1 MMTKAKLTLDDQL
14 AEFTDRAL
22 DGVPSAQ
29 DEATLA
35 PDPELRALEE
45 TVVRLRDAIPNEDP
59 GEEVVSRMW
68 EVIQKQRSRKERK
81 PFWQTVKE
89 IFSPRTSWQSRRAR
103 QRWTMTVSITV
114 ITVLLL
120 VILPF
125 MDGINAGLPGTSGGQ
140 ISSQL
145 VFGILGILILVA
157 LWLFRRR

>member
-14 AEFTDRAL
+14 AEFTDLAL
-22 DGVPSAQ
+22 DGELSAQ

-45 TVVRLRDAIPNEDP
+45 TVLRMRESIPNLDP

-68 EVIQKQRSRKERK
+68 GEIKRQSTWKVGNPFWRTLKENFLPRTNWRSRH
-81 PFWQTVKE
+81 
-89 IFSPRTSWQSRRAR
+89 AR
-103 QRWTMTVSITV
+103 QRWTLGVSIAV

-125 MDGINAGLPGTSGGQ
+125 MDGINSGLPGTSGGQ
-140 ISSQL
+140 ISSEF
-145 VFGILGILILVA
+145 VFGILGVLILLAV
-157 LWLFRRR
+157 WLFRRR